1 MKILFIT
8 LMLMFSTAVF
18 ADCDD
23 GNEHHYCD
31 DLIPGIQG
39 EQGEQGEQG
48 IAGIDSGWTD
58 SEITEMFAASSAMS
72 GLDFD
77 STTNKLQL
85 GLALGGYGSQTDLA
99 VGVAKNWD
107 SDKTGDVLFS
117 FKTTLQE
124 SGDDGKRPWVVGAVW
139 KVNLQ

>member
-1 MKILFIT
+1 MKTFIF
-8 LMLMFSTAVF
+8 MLLVAIANPVF

-39 EQGEQGEQG
+39 EQGEQGV
-48 IAGIDSGWTD
+48 AGTNGGWTD
-58 SEITEMFAASSAMS
+58 SEITEMFAASSALS

-85 GLALGGYGSQTDLA
+85 GLALGGYGSQSDLA
-99 VGVAKNWD
+99 FGIAKSWD

-124 SGDDGKRPWVVGAVW
+124 SGKDGERPWTVSAVW
-139 KVNLQ
+139 KVDIK